1 MELWTVGA
9 GIPGLAAP
17 TAVAAEQAGWDGL
30 AIVDSQNLSGDVYVA
45 LALAAKATDR
55 LQLATGV
62 TNPFTRHPAVT
73 AAAIATVQGESGG
86 RAVLG
91 IGRGDSSL
99 AFVGLAPAT
108 VPAFERY
115 LSQVQRYL
123 AGEAVP
129 FEEFEEV
136 RHLSDPPPISE
147 LDLATAPVE
156 SRLEWLR
163 WAGPKVPVDV
173 AATGPRVID
182 VAARYAER
190 VTFAVG
196 ADPERVSWAIGTARD
211 ARERAGLPGDSG
223 WSPGAFV
230 NVVVDPD
237 RDTAKQLIAG
247 GLASF
252 ARFSVMHGRPTGP
265 VDDGG
270 RDVLLGVHRSY
281 DMTRHT
287 RTGAAQTGALTD
299 PFIDTFGIAGDAGYC
314 IKRLG
319 ALIDLGLDRLIVVGP
334 SIGADREAAAAARA
348 RFERDV
354 LPALRD

>member
-55 LQLATGV
+55 LRLATGV

-73 AAAIATVQGESGG
+73 AGAIATVQGESSG

-129 FEEFEEV
+129 FEEFASA
-136 RHLSDPPPISE
+136 RHSSDPPPISE
-147 LDLATAPVE
+147 LDLGAAPTE

-173 AATGPRVID
+173 AATGPRVIG
-182 VAARYAER
+182 VAARHAER

-196 ADPERVSWAIGTARD
+196 ADPERVSWALHTARD
-211 ARERAGLPGDSG
+211 ARERAGLPAGTG

-237 RDTAKQLIAG
+237 RDAAKGLIAG

-265 VDDGG
+265 LDDAD
-270 RDVLLGVHRSY
+270 REVLQGVHRSY
-281 DMTRHT
+281 DMTRHI
-287 RTGAAQTGALTD
+287 RSGAAQTAALTD
-299 PFIDTFGIAGDAGYC
+299 EFIDTFGIAGDVTYC
-314 IKRLG
+314 IKRLRE
-319 ALIDLGLDRLIVVGP
+319 LIGLGLERLIIVGP
-334 SIGADREAAAAARA
+334 SIGAEREAAITARA
-348 RFERDV
+348 RFEHDV